1 MNQPVKMPTLFL
13 IDANSLIHRAYHALP
28 PFTAPDGRPTGA
40 LYGLSNMLLR
50 LLREDGPEYAAACFD
65 RPEPTFRKEAYA
77 DYKAHRPPTPDEL
90 ISQLREAHHLF
101 KVFGIRAL
109 ECPGFEADDIIATLA
124 GRFDGGKN
132 KIVILTGDLDTL
144 QLVRD
149 KSVVVRVPRKG
160 VSDTLT
166 YDTSQ
171 IKERYGLRPDQ
182 LPDYKALVGDSS
194 DNIAG
199 VSGIGPKTASA
210 ILQKFG
216 SLKDVFKN
224 PDKDRK
230 LADKVLPQ
238 RARAEENRRLVELRR
253 DAPLNVKDLEGLRRE
268 EDKERLKTYFAELG
282 FKAILARLEN
292 GEEAASAKKRVPPEK
307 RKSSAQGS
315 IFG

>member
-1 MNQPVKMPTLFL
+1 MSTLLL

-50 LLREDGPEYAAACFD
+50 LLREEEPTYSAACFD

-77 DYKAHRPPTPDEL
+77 EYKAHRPPTPSEL
-90 ISQLREAHHLF
+90 VSQLREAHHLF
-101 KVFGIRAL
+101 EVFGIRTL
-109 ECPGFEADDIIATLA
+109 EQPGFEADDIIATLA
-124 GRFDGGKN
+124 DKFNGGKN
-132 KIVILTGDLDTL
+132 KVVILTGDLDTL

-166 YDTSQ
+166 YDAAQ

-194 DNIAG
+194 DNIPG
-199 VSGIGPKTASA
+199 VRGIGPKTASA
-210 ILQKFG
+210 ALLEFG
-216 SLKDVFKN
+216 SLEAIFED

-230 LADKVLPQ
+230 LADKILPHREQ
-238 RARAEENRRLVELRR
+238 AAENRRLVELRR
-253 DAPLNVKDLEGLRRE
+253 DAPLQVKELAELKLT
-268 EDKERLKTYFAELG
+268 EDKNRLKEYFMELG

-292 GEEAASAKKRVPPEK
+292 GGGKALPKTPATRKKSAS
-307 RKSSAQGS
+307 QGAM
-315 IFG
+315 FG